1 MRVVIFI
8 QSILFQFS
16 PNLLNFCPY
25 NFPLPLLLKQD
36 MEAVIRIPMFP
47 LSIFPLPGEMVPLH
61 IFEPRYRQLLRDAE
75 ERDIPFGIYF
85 NHTLNTSKFGSLV
98 KLESVIKR
106 YPGGESDIIVK
117 CQDLFR
123 MDTLF
128 RTYKEKLYPGGD
140 VSYFHVNLQ
149 GQVSPRLHEAFEEFM
164 RLLKITQVTAPVSIY
179 HIANELNL
187 DFEDRLKFVE
197 LDSEKKEG
205 FLAGRL
211 KFQKHLLQQAEKV
224 KDVFHLN

>member
-1 MRVVIFI
+1 MDT
-8 QSILFQFS
+8 LT
-16 PNLLNFCPY
+16 
-25 NFPLPLLLKQD
+25 
-36 MEAVIRIPMFP
+36 RIPMFP
-47 LSIFPLPGEMVPLH
+47 LTIFPLPGEMVPLH

-75 ERDIPFGIYF
+75 ERDISFGIYF
-85 NHTLNTSKFGSLV
+85 NHVLNTSKLGSLV

-117 CQDLFR
+117 CQDLFH

-140 VSYFHVNLQ
+140 VTFWQIDLHAP
-149 GQVSPRLHEAFEEFM
+149 VSQKLYEEFELYM
-164 RLLKITQVTAPVSIY
+164 NLLKITMVPSPVSSY

-187 DFEDRLKFVE
+187 DFEAKLKFVE
-197 LDSEKKEG
+197 LEHDKKEV
-205 FLAGRL
+205 FLHNRIR
-211 KFQKHLLQQAEKV
+211 FQKHILTEADKV